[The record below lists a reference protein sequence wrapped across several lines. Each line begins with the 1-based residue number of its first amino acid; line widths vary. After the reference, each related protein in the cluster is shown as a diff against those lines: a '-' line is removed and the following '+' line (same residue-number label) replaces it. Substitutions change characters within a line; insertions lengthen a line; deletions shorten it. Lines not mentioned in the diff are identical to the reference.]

1 LTFFR
6 RLPPCAKFR
15 PRRPRLTFPTFSMT
29 SSVGTPLSSP
39 DMVRDSPDRARSRRR
54 QSDGNAARNRLR
66 RRVSFKL
73 HLDLAAL
80 FRRIRA
86 TSGKP
91 QSAQTGRPRLA
102 RRERGLKGQH
112 VSLPHPRPGSTR
124 HIWRRS
130 FALLLNRRTPAAFDR
145 RSPRGEPPSLDLHA
159 MNRPS
164 LSARRRVRQGSFAA
178 PGRGIHVGSRAR
190 PRGCTKSE
198 SPPLSPGSH

>member
-1 LTFFR
+1 
-6 RLPPCAKFR
+6 
-15 PRRPRLTFPTFSMT
+15 MT

-91 QSAQTGRPRLA
+91 QSAQTADRVWLGEKEALRGSAQAFHTLGPEATYLA
-102 RRERGLKGQH
+102 T
-112 VSLPHPRPGSTR
+112 VF
-124 HIWRRS
+124 WR
-130 FALLLNRRTPAAFDR
+130 AV
-145 RSPRGEPPSLDLHA
+145 EPPHSSSLRQA
-159 MNRPS
+159 QSTGRTTISRPTCNEPPS

-190 PRGCTKSE
+190 ARGCTKSG
-198 SPPLSPGSH
+198 SPPLFSRESLRATYPERVGMRRFQTRIW